1 MEHTIHTIHI
11 GDLVRVESLDP
22 NQQYEFGVVKKIKGE
37 TLTLA
42 MPLNVVHEGNMS
54 ITYYN
59 RDIRNALVEPLT
71 NTMITNGVITQRQYN
86 EAIQFK
92 NIMENKK
99 DSSGKSVLSRAK
111 GRRKKTNKK
120 RKSKSSRS
128 KKRRHRK

>member
-1 MEHTIHTIHI
+1 MEHTIHL

-22 NQQYEFGVVKKIKGE
+22 NQYEFGVVQKITGE

>member
-1 MEHTIHTIHI
+1 MEHTIHI

-22 NQQYEFGVVKKIKGE
+22 NQYEFGVVQKITGK

-42 MPLNVVHEGNMS
+42 IPLNVEHEGDMS

-59 RDIRNALVEPLT
+59 RDIREALVKPLT
-71 NTMITNGVITQRQYN
+71 NTMITNGVITESQYN

-92 NIMENKK
+92 NIMENKI
-99 DSSGKSVLSRAK
+99 DSSGERVLGRAK
-111 GRRKKTNKK
+111 GGRKKTNKK

>member
-1 MEHTIHTIHI
+1 MEHTIHT
-11 GDLVRVESLDP
+11 GDLVRVESL
-22 NQQYEFGVVKKIKGE
+22 NTNQYEFGVVKKIKGE

-59 RDIRNALVEPLT
+59 RDIRNELVEPLT
-71 NTMITNGVITQRQYN
+71 NTMVTNGVITESQYN

>member
-11 GDLVRVESLDP
+11 GDLVRVESLDT
-22 NQQYEFGVVKKIKGE
+22 NQYEFGVVQKIKGE

-71 NTMITNGVITQRQYN
+71 NTMITNGVITESQYN

-92 NIMENKK
+92 NIMEKKK

>member
-1 MEHTIHTIHI
+1 MEHTIHI

-22 NQQYEFGVVKKIKGE
+22 NQYEFGVVQKITGE

>member
-1 MEHTIHTIHI
+1 MEHTIHI

-22 NQQYEFGVVKKIKGE
+22 NQYEFGVVQKIKGE

>member
-1 MEHTIHTIHI
+1 MEHTIHL

-22 NQQYEFGVVKKIKGE
+22 NQYEFGVVQKITGE

-71 NTMITNGVITQRQYN
+71 NTMITNGVITESQYN

-92 NIMENKK
+92 NIMEKKK